1 VIRKFGIKNKGNGFV
16 INSLMRVKKHKNVTQ
31 WYILN
36 LSIADISFLLFCIT
50 PTSYIYTIDE
60 WPFGKISC
68 KLYHYLSF
76 VTVSA
81 TSATMMAMTI
91 GIFLNI

>member
-1 VIRKFGIKNKGNGFV
+1 VICKFGIKNKGNGFV